1 MELSTNNVRKRI
13 LDMAYRCGRN
23 VHLGGSLSMADILTV
38 LYRDV
43 MNIKVSDMQWDDR
56 DRFILSKGHCV
67 LALYAV
73 MAELGIMGEEEVG
86 SYMQDGSLYG
96 SHPVMDIRHG
106 IECSSGSLGQG
117 VSMAVGI
124 AKAGKLTNRSY
135 NVYTLVGNGECDEG
149 SVWEAFMLAGQ
160 WKLDNLTIII
170 DNNRIQSDGK
180 SEDIIDLSNISQR
193 LDGFGLKVIEINGH
207 DEVEILQ
214 AFRSSFENT
223 SKVIVCNSVKGKGV
237 SFMENNNEWH
247 HNRLIEETY
256 KKAIEEIGA

>member
-1 MELSTNNVRKRI
+1 MELKAANVRRRI
-13 LDMAYRCGRN
+13 LDMAYRCGKN
-23 VHLGGSLSMADILTV
+23 VHIGGSLSMADILTV

-73 MAELGIMGEEEVG
+73 MAEMGVMCDEEIE
-86 SYMQDGSLYG
+86 SYMQDGSVFG
-96 SHPVMDIRHG
+96 SHPVMNVEHG
-106 IECSSGSLGQG
+106 VECSSGSLGQG

-124 AKAGKLTNRSY
+124 AKAAKLKKRNY
-135 NVYTLVGNGECDEG
+135 NIYTLVGNGECDEG

-160 WKLDNLTIII
+160 WKLDNLTFII
-170 DNNRIQSDGK
+170 DNNRIQSDGR

-193 LDGFGLKVIEINGH
+193 LNGFGLNVIEIDGH
-207 DEVEILQ
+207 DETELLS
-214 AFRSSFENT
+214 ALKSSFENLT
-223 SKVIVCNSVKGKGV
+223 KVIVCNTVKGKGV

-256 KKAIEEIGA
+256 KKAIEEVGI

>member
-1 MELSTNNVRKRI
+1 
-13 LDMAYRCGRN
+13 
-23 VHLGGSLSMADILTV
+23 
-38 LYRDV
+38 
-43 MNIKVSDMQWDDR
+43 
-56 DRFILSKGHCV
+56 
-67 LALYAV
+67 
-73 MAELGIMGEEEVG
+73 
-86 SYMQDGSLYG
+86 
-96 SHPVMDIRHG
+96 
-106 IECSSGSLGQG
+106 
-117 VSMAVGI
+117 
-124 AKAGKLTNRSY
+124 
-135 NVYTLVGNGECDEG
+135 
-149 SVWEAFMLAGQ
+149 MLAGQ